1 MSSLKKI
8 SGCSTLVILY
18 GIFIF
23 VSLIM
28 QCFIPAISLYAELTG
43 YDGLF
48 KHILNPNFLLPLEQ
62 IIFIW
67 TIMVPLYIGVDRA
80 ASFMFIT
87 KEGRNDITIG
97 HPERLVQIIVQSF
110 ILYATGAILSLIFDR
125 DLQLQE
131 LATSFGLGVLLYVS
145 GKKSNTLAETL
156 KKEKSIE
163 N

>member
-1 MSSLKKI
+1 
-8 SGCSTLVILY
+8 
-18 GIFIF
+18 
-23 VSLIM
+23 M
-28 QCFIPAISLYAELTG
+28 QCLIPAVSLYAELTG

-48 KHILNPNFLLPLEQ
+48 KHILNSNFLIPLEQ

-67 TIMVPLYIGVDRA
+67 TIMVPVYIGVDRA
-80 ASFMFIT
+80 TSFMFIT

-97 HPERLVQIIVQSF
+97 HPERLIQIIVQSF
-110 ILYATGAILSLIFDR
+110 ILYAVAVILSLIFDR

-156 KKEKSIE
+156 KTKEE